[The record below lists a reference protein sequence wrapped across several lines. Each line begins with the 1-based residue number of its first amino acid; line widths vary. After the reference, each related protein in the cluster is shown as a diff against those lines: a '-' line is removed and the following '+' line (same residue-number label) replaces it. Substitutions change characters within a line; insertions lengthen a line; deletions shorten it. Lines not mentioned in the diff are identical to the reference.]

1 MKKYILF
8 IFLLIFVFSVNS
20 YAQSKVGQTGAKF
33 LDVGI
38 GARACGMGE
47 AYTVLG
53 QDANALFYNPSCIA
67 EIDGRIDLAVNVTQW
82 IADIQYVSMAFVY
95 NADVW
100 GTFGFH
106 ILTPDYG
113 TIPWTIVDESAE
125 AGFVDLGEVRTD
137 VFCAG
142 IAYAREFTDKFT
154 VGLQTKYVSI
164 MLGENFD
171 LATETSQENK
181 VTQLAWDFGL
191 IFYPG
196 FKSFAFG
203 MSVRNFCPRVTF
215 EQIGFEFPLTFALGV
230 GLDVMDFLGDVP
242 DMSLNIGAEM
252 LHPRDWQEEFN
263 LGAEFSYMDL
273 IFLRAGY
280 KFRYAIEGLNA
291 GMGVNLGG
299 AKIDY
304 SYSQM
309 KYFDMVNR
317 VSVGFSF

>member
-8 IFLLIFVFSVNS
+8 ISLLIFVFSVDS
-20 YAQSKVGQTGAKF
+20 YAQSKVAQTGAKF
-33 LDVGI
+33 LDVAA

-53 QDANALFYNPSCIA
+53 QDANALFYNPSGIA
-67 EIDGRIDLAVNVTQW
+67 EIDAHVDLSVGVTQW
-82 IADIQYVSMAFVY
+82 IADIEYVSFAIAY
-95 NADVW
+95 NADVY
-100 GTFGFH
+100 GSFGFH
-106 ILTPDYG
+106 ILAPDYG
-113 TIPWTIVDESAE
+113 IIPGTVVDEAAE
-125 AGFVDLGEVRTD
+125 KGFRDTGPIETD
-137 VFCAG
+137 VYCVG

-154 VGLQTKYVSI
+154 VGLQAKYVSLK
-164 MLGENFD
+164 LGENYD
-171 LATETSQENK
+171 LTSEEMEENK
-181 VTQLAWDFGL
+181 VSQIAYDFGL

-215 EQIGFEFPLTFALGV
+215 EQIGFEFPLTFSLGI
-230 GLDVMDFLGDVP
+230 GIDAMDFLGENP

-252 LHPRDWQEEFN
+252 LHPRDWKEEFH

-273 IFLRAGY
+273 FFLRAGY

-291 GMGVNLGG
+291 GVGVNLGG
-299 AKIDY
+299 ARIDY

-309 KYFDMVNR
+309 QFFDMVNR
-317 VSVGFSF
+317 VSVGFTF